1 MLIDTHS
8 HIYLKEFDNDIDDV
22 IKNAVDAGVE
32 KIILPNI
39 DFYTINKMKNVK
51 LAYPLITELAIGL
64 HPTSVDA
71 NYKKSLDLIFNDF
84 NVSEYV
90 AIGEVGIDLYWDKT
104 FIKQQKTAFDYQIEL
119 AKKYNLPIII
129 HSRNSYDEIIDVLKP
144 HIKSG
149 ISGVFHCF
157 PGNSNQAKMII
168 DMGFYIGIGGILTY
182 KNSNMPEVVEKI
194 PIEYVLLET
203 DAPYLSPVPKRGKRN
218 EPAYVKYVAEEI
230 SHITGTPFEDV
241 CKITSDNAKQVFYL

>member
-8 HIYLKEFDNDIDDV
+8 HIYLEEFDNDIDDV
-22 IKNAVDAGVE
+22 IKNAVDAGIE

-104 FIKQQKTAFDYQIEL
+104 FIEHQKTAFDYQIEL

-144 HIKSG
+144 QDRKS
-149 ISGVFHCF
+149 
-157 PGNSNQAKMII
+157 
-168 DMGFYIGIGGILTY
+168 
-182 KNSNMPEVVEKI
+182 
-194 PIEYVLLET
+194 
-203 DAPYLSPVPKRGKRN
+203 
-218 EPAYVKYVAEEI
+218 
-230 SHITGTPFEDV
+230 
-241 CKITSDNAKQVFYL
+241 